1 VRLVAIRL
9 LGFTV
14 FITTAAAAAT
24 QKAPSRDEEII
35 FTNGE
40 VKLAGT
46 LTLPAGRGPFPAV
59 VLLSG
64 SGAQN
69 RDSEIVGF
77 RPFKLIAEHLSRT
90 GIAVLRYDDR
100 GVGASSGSIPESTTD
115 DFSGDALSAVRLL
128 AARSDIQ
135 KARVGLVG
143 HSEGAL
149 TAAIAAS
156 KSGDVAFIV
165 WLAGSGFRGDELL
178 RQQATDLARANG
190 ADAETLGRILAA
202 HKRMLELVR
211 DGGTVEEITAITRT
225 LARAQV
231 ETLPEKQRKAI
242 PNVDAAVEA
251 MLPAQVAA
259 MRSTWFR
266 SFIFFDPA
274 SALEKVTCPV
284 LAIFGE
290 RDMQVPP
297 ALNRP
302 PVEAALARAG
312 NRQVTT
318 KVYPESNHLF
328 QRAQTGHPSEYATLP
343 KEFVPGLLDDIA
355 AWIAAR

>member
-1 VRLVAIRL
+1 VRLVIGL
-9 LGFTV
+9 LGFSV
-14 FITTAAAAAT
+14 FITTAAAT
-24 QKAPSRDEEII
+24 QEAPPREEEIV

-46 LTLPAGRGPFPAV
+46 LALPVGRGPFPAV

-64 SGAQN
+64 SGPQN
-69 RDSEIVGF
+69 RDSAIVGF
-77 RPFKLIAEHLSRT
+77 RPFKLIAEHLSRS

-100 GVGASSGSIPESTTD
+100 GVGGSSGSIPESTTD
-115 DFSGDALSAVRLL
+115 DFSGDALAAVKFL
-128 AARSDIQ
+128 AARPDIQ
-135 KARVGLVG
+135 KSRLGLVG

-156 KSGDVAFIV
+156 KSRDVAFIV
-165 WLAGSGFRGDELL
+165 WLAGSGVRGDEVL
-178 RQQATDLARANG
+178 RQQATDLARAAG

-202 HKRMLELVR
+202 HKRLLELVH
-211 DGGTVEEITAITRT
+211 DGGTVEEITSITRT
-225 LARAQV
+225 LARAQMQ
-231 ETLPEKQRKAI
+231 TLPEAQRKAI
-242 PNVDAAVEA
+242 PNIDAAVEA

-259 MRSTWFR
+259 IRSRWFR
-266 SFIFFDPA
+266 SFISFDPA
-274 SALEKVTCPV
+274 TALERVTCPV
-284 LAIFGE
+284 LAIFGD

-318 KVYPESNHLF
+318 KVYLEANHLF
-328 QRAQTGHPSEYATLP
+328 QPAKTGSPSEYTALP
-343 KEFVPGLLDDIA
+343 KAFVPGLLDDIA

>member
-1 VRLVAIRL
+1 V
-9 LGFTV
+9 T
-14 FITTAAAAAT
+14 
-24 QKAPSRDEEII
+24 
-35 FTNGE
+35 
-40 VKLAGT
+40 LAGT

-69 RDSEIVGF
+69 RDSEILGF

-100 GVGASSGSIPESTTD
+100 GVGGSSGSIAESTTD
-115 DFSGDALSAVRLL
+115 DFSGDALAAVRLL
-128 AARSDIQ
+128 AARPDVQAS
-135 KARVGLVG
+135 RVGLVG

-156 KSGDVAFIV
+156 KSRDVAFIV
-165 WLAGSGFRGDELL
+165 WLAGSGVRGDEVL
-178 RQQATDLARANG
+178 RQQAHDLARAAG
-190 ADAETLGRILAA
+190 ADSETLGRILAA
-202 HKRMLELVR
+202 HKRLLQSVQE
-211 DGGTVEEITAITRT
+211 GGTPDEITAITRT
-225 LARAQV
+225 LARAQM
-231 ETLPEKQRKAI
+231 ETLPEAQRKAI
-242 PNVDAAVEA
+242 PNIDTAVEA

-259 MRSTWFR
+259 MRSRWFR

-274 SALEKVTCPV
+274 TALEKVTCPALV
-284 LAIFGE
+284 IFGD

-312 NRQVTT
+312 NRQVTS
-318 KVYPESNHLF
+318 KVYPEANHLF
-328 QRAQTGHPSEYATLP
+328 QAAKTGHPSEYASLP
-343 KEFVPGLLDDIA
+343 KAFVPGLLDDIA